1 MTHAERWKTTFC
13 LYFNY
18 LIHGM
23 AIVILAQNM
32 LALSRTWHVDMA
44 GVSLV
49 ISSLGIGRL
58 LVLYLAGSLSDRW
71 GRRIFVKIGILTYMS
86 FFIGI
91 LVSPNIYVAYFFGI
105 LAGMANSFLDSGTY
119 PALMELYPQHQATAN
134 IMIKAFASI
143 GELILPLL
151 VAGLEGAHLWYGWSF
166 VICAVGMAVSFVV
179 VRHRQF
185 AQPGSSAT
193 EIDTAVTPTERM
205 TVGHKRIL
213 AVTLTLFGYVSM
225 ATFYLISQW
234 LTEYGSRVV
243 HLTMIHARM
252 LVSIYSVGS
261 ILGVVVTAILVER
274 WLKPVWFMLLD
285 TVVSLVAL
293 VLMAAAPTQAVMR
306 IGAFLIG
313 CFAAGGVMQ
322 IGLTIMGNVFPQAKG
337 KITGIYYTAS
347 GLASFTIPVI
357 TAIISQYSVRNLMW
371 FDAGMAAIGVV
382 CSLITVAVYQRE
394 KNGEP
399 ALSTLS
405 EVGEE

>member
-71 GRRIFVKIGILTYMS
+71 GRRIFVKIGILTYMG

-91 LVSPNIYVAYFFGI
+91 LISPNIYVAYFFGI

-166 VICAVGMAVSFVV
+166 VICAVGMAVSFMA

-185 AQPGSSAT
+185 AQPGKVTAT
-193 EIDTAVTPTERM
+193 ETAVAPTSRM
-205 TVGHKRIL
+205 TTAHKRIL

-243 HLTMIHARM
+243 HLTMMHARM
-252 LVSIYSVGS
+252 LVSIYSIGS
-261 ILGVVVTAILVER
+261 IFGVVVTAILVER
-274 WLKPVWFMLLD
+274 WLQPVWFMLLD

-293 VLMAAAPTQAVMR
+293 VLMAAVPTQTMMR
-306 IGAFLIG
+306 LGAFLIG

-357 TAIISQYSVRNLMW
+357 TAVISQHSVRNLMW
-371 FDAGMAAIGVV
+371 FDAGLAVVGVL
-382 CSLITVAVYQRE
+382 CSLITVTVYRQERIDE
-394 KNGEP
+394 SVVSPLGEI
-399 ALSTLS
+399 S
-405 EVGEE
+405 EE

>member
-1 MTHAERWKTTFC
+1 MTHAERRKTTFC

-32 LALSRTWHVDMA
+32 LALSHSWHVDMA

-58 LVLYLAGSLSDRW
+58 LVLYLAGTLSDRW
-71 GRRIFVKIGILTYMS
+71 GRRIFVQIGIVTYMG
-86 FFIGI
+86 FFVGI
-91 LVSPNIYVAYFFGI
+91 LISPNIYVAYFFGI

-119 PALMELYPQHQATAN
+119 PALMELYPEHQATAN
-134 IMIKAFASI
+134 IVIKAFASI

-166 VICAVGMAVSFVV
+166 VICAVGMAFSFLA
-179 VRHRQF
+179 VRKRQF
-185 AQPGSSAT
+185 AAPGSTAAT
-193 EIDTAVTPTERM
+193 VETAITPQTQLTM
-205 TVGHKRIL
+205 AHKRIL
-213 AVTLTLFGYVSM
+213 AVTLTIFGYVSM

-243 HLTMIHARM
+243 DLSMLHARM

-261 ILGVVVTAILVER
+261 ILGVIVTAVLVER
-274 WLKPVWFMLLD
+274 WVKPVWFMLLD
-285 TVVSLVAL
+285 TVVSLAAL
-293 VLMAAAPTQAVMR
+293 LLMAAWPVLAVMQ

-322 IGLTIMGNVFPQAKG
+322 IGLTIMGNVFPRAKG

-357 TAIISQYSVRNLMW
+357 TAVISQNSVHDLMW
-371 FDAGMAAIGVV
+371 FDALLAVIGVG
-382 CSLITVAVYQRE
+382 CSLVVVAVYQRAR
-394 KNGEP
+394 GH
-399 ALSTLS
+399 
-405 EVGEE
+405 VR